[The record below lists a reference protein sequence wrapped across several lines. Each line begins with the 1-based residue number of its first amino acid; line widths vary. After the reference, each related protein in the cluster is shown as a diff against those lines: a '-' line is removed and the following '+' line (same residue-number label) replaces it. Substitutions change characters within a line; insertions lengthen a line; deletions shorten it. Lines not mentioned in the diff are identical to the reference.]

1 MSIITDAERM
11 KFLADK
17 MFACVQQDKNMQK
30 LFTKLLKHGGQFVVS
45 PIVEED
51 LKKLLSRGEFF
62 SYSVLMARGERC
74 QCHRNACSVWRNNFG
89 VKLITGYALSEDNP
103 VWVQHS
109 WCYREGRIIETT
121 ERRIAY
127 FGYVMGPREAKK
139 FYEENI

>member
-1 MSIITDAERM
+1 MARITDAERM

-45 PIVEED
+45 PIIEED

-62 SYSVLMARGERC
+62 PSNSILVRGERC
-74 QCHRNACSVWRNNFG
+74 QCHRNSCNVWRNNIG
-89 VKLITGYALSEDNP
+89 SKLVTGYALSVDDP

-109 WCYREGRIIETT
+109 WCWHEGQIVETT

-139 FYEENI
+139 FDEENI